1 MAETTTATSW
11 PASTSRLTWRA
22 TLRMR
27 SRSATDVP
35 PNFITRRAMTFLNAP
50 KGANKRPAV
59 PAAKGAYTYRRGAET
74 ATLRALRTS
83 SSALIIRVL
92 AMRYIERILQSGE
105 TLVYSGKIH
114 WVIYLPAMIL
124 ALVAL
129 AALTQAKS
137 GPTGLSWLI
146 FSIACWLGAGVAFVS
161 GWFRRWT
168 TDIDVTN
175 RRIVYKCGLIKRHT
189 VEMNMDKVE
198 SVDVDQSVFGR
209 MLNYSTSP
217 FGAPARVSNRCTA
230 SARRSISATT

>member
-1 MAETTTATSW
+1 
-11 PASTSRLTWRA
+11 
-22 TLRMR
+22 
-27 SRSATDVP
+27 
-35 PNFITRRAMTFLNAP
+35 MTFPNAP

-74 ATLRALRTS
+74 ATLWALRAS
-83 SSALIIRVL
+83 FALIFRVL
-92 AMRYIERILQSGE
+92 AMRYIERILQPGE

-129 AALTQAKS
+129 AVLTQAKS

-168 TDIDVTN
+168 TEIDVTN

-209 MLNYSTSP
+209 MLNYGDITIRGTGEGIEP
-217 FGAPARVSNRCTA
+217 LYR
-230 SARRSISATT
+230 ISAPLDFRNHVTAR